1 MNMDVISE
9 RIKKRR
15 AVFVSTFDDASPE
28 AKLEMILKL
37 YWHNAIDTAQVFFGS
52 IDANVPVGVHRKFVQ
67 SEQQFAMDELIGA
80 ARDEVNQLPGLPE
93 VSVHDLHGLVSVTIW
108 KAFEDRLAELRGLV
122 PVGRTMSL
130 AKRLRAAKRLPKR
143 QPKAT
148 AET

>member
-1 MNMDVISE
+1 MNMGVISE

-15 AVFVSTFDDASPE
+15 AVFVSTFDDAPPE

-93 VSVHDLHGLVSVTIW
+93 VIGW
-108 KAFEDRLAELRGLV
+108 PFRFEGDPVRRGE
-122 PVGRTMSL
+122 
-130 AKRLRAAKRLPKR
+130 RA
-143 QPKAT
+143 
-148 AET
+148 